1 MSGDAMVHRMSLK
14 HTVFHRVNRPST
26 RRILELAG
34 TAVASVQGGK
44 AKITY
49 DPQSG
54 GWMKRTQGGV
64 TLMPYPYG
72 MSVEQCLSFATDVF
86 LRDYMIRPG
95 DVVLDI
101 GAGIG
106 TEALPFAH
114 LAGDAGKVISVEAHP
129 ATFAMLERV
138 CRLNDLKNVEL
149 VQAAVMDS
157 DEPVM
162 ISDMREGFCQENR
175 VGDPGGIEVPGVTIA
190 DLVAKFNLDRIDFIK
205 MNIEGAEVP
214 ALLGA
219 RDVLPIV
226 RHAAIGCHDFLSDET
241 GEEFYRTMETVRALL
256 QDAGFTVRRTQ
267 DPRPWAAGYL
277 FAAR

>member
-1 MSGDAMVHRMSLK
+1 
-14 HTVFHRVNRPST
+14 
-26 RRILELAG
+26 
-34 TAVASVQGGK
+34 
-44 AKITY
+44 
-49 DPQSG
+49 
-54 GWMKRTQGGV
+54 
-64 TLMPYPYG
+64 MPYPYG

-205 MNIEGAEVP
+205 MNIEGRRCPRYSGP
-214 ALLGA
+214 AMCCPSFGTPRSVAMTSSPMKPGKSSTAPWKQCAPCCKTPGSPSGA
-219 RDVLPIV
+219 PRTCARGRPATCSRRV
-226 RHAAIGCHDFLSDET
+226 RSASDR
-241 GEEFYRTMETVRALL
+241 G
-256 QDAGFTVRRTQ
+256 G
-267 DPRPWAAGYL
+267 
-277 FAAR
+277 